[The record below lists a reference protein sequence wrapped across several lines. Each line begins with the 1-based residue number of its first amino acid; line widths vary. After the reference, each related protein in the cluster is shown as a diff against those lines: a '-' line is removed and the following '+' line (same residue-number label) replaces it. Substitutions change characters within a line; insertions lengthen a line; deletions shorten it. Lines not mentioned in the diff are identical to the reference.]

1 MKRYFIE
8 LAYKGTNY
16 HGWQVQ
22 PNAITVQQVL
32 EDALSKKLQETIKI
46 TGAGRTDTGV
56 HASFFVAHFESETEV
71 NEKTIFS
78 LNRILPKD
86 ISVFNIYEVQLN
98 KHARFDAK
106 IRTYEYRISTIKDP
120 FYNETTAFIPAEYNL
135 ELLNFASDILLT
147 YTDFTSFSKL
157 HTDAKTNNCDITEAH
172 WVKEKSVVIF
182 KITADRFL
190 RNMVR
195 AIVGT
200 LLDVNSGKINLEEFK
215 AIIKA
220 KDRNQ
225 AGKSADA
232 EGLFLVDIKY

>member
-22 PNAITVQQVL
+22 PNAITIQQVL
-32 EDALSKKLQETIKI
+32 EEALSKKLQEQIKI

-56 HASFFVAHFESETEV
+56 HAEFFVAHFDTDKEIS
-71 NEKTIFS
+71 EKTIFS

-86 ISVFNIYEVQLN
+86 ISVFNIKAVPSD
-98 KHARFDAK
+98 KHSRFDAK
-106 IRTYEYRISTIKDP
+106 SRTYEYRISTIKNP
-120 FYNETTAFIPAEYNL
+120 FHNEISAFIPAEYNL
-135 ELLNFASDILLT
+135 ELLNFASDILLKH
-147 YTDFTSFSKL
+147 TDFTSFSKL
-157 HTDAKTNNCDITEAH
+157 HTDTKTNNCDIIEAH
-172 WVKEKSVVIF
+172 WVKEKGFIIF
-182 KITADRFL
+182 RISADRFL

-200 LLDVNSGKINLEEFK
+200 ILEVNSGKTTLEEFDK
-215 AIIKA
+215 IILA
-220 KDRNQ
+220 KNRNK